1 MAETK
6 SSSRKRKAESTVPG
20 EYAPSLGYVNFTQFK
35 KAVDEFGRVDSEDKK
50 VLLAKCVN
58 VQKWLHSGINER
70 MGNVFVVADFKNGD
84 NLTDSTVADLWI
96 VKVQNKPHE
105 LVATEVAAMLVFFRN
120 MHGNLRLAVG
130 GGNMSL
136 PGTVRRPDTAVS
148 PRSIPEILNGQS
160 ALPRVL
166 VEIEFEHRSIR
177 KAHKFCL
184 EYFALIP
191 VLQAVVL
198 LVFYGKRA
206 NGSFAALAV
215 LFRRAGAGG
224 AVVDAVSFGTA
235 HIFARAL
242 PHIPA
247 AIRALPIRVLPL
259 APVGIALA
267 TPNPWTP
274 ADHAFIRIPGADMF
288 HLGPGGALIVGA
300 PAPMPD
306 CLIDLWTII
315 LAIENEAF

>member
-1 MAETK
+1 M
-6 SSSRKRKAESTVPG
+6 RKAESTDPD
-20 EYAPSLGYVNFTQFK
+20 EYAPSLSSVNFTQFLR
-35 KAVDEFGRVDSEDKK
+35 AVNEFGRLDSEDKQ
-50 VLLAKCVN
+50 VLLAKSVN
-58 VQKWLHSGINER
+58 VRKWLHSGINER
-70 MGNVFVVADFKNGD
+70 MGNVFVAAAFKNGED
-84 NLTDSTVADLWI
+84 LTDSTVADLWI

-105 LVATEVAAMLVFFRN
+105 LVASEITVMMVGFRN
-120 MHGNLRLAVG
+120 MHGNLLAVA
-130 GGNMSL
+130 GGNMTL
-136 PGTVRRPDTAVS
+136 PGTIRRPDTAVS

-177 KAHKFCL
+177 KAHTFCS

-198 LVFYGKRA
+198 FVFYGKRV

-215 LFRRAGAGG
+215 LYRRAGAGA

-235 HIFARAL
+235 HIFARDF

-267 TPNPWTP
+267 TANPWTP
-274 ADHAFIRIPGADMF
+274 ADQAFVRIPGADMF
-288 HLGPGGALIVGA
+288 HLGPGGNLIPGA
-300 PAPMPD
+300 PAPLPD
-306 CLIDLWTII
+306 CLLDLWAII
-315 LAIENEAF
+315 VAIENEAF